1 MGDKKGGDWLG
12 TWGSVKLDHEVAVAA
27 HEMDVPPVRVGG
39 AHYSAVPGAG
49 AFVEDVEVVAVE
61 VHWVAARAAR

>member
-1 MGDKKGGDWLG
+1 MGDKKGLG

-39 AHYSAVPGAG
+39 AHDGAVPGSG
-49 AFVEDVEVVAVE
+49 AFVEDVEVVAME
-61 VHWVAARAAR
+61 MHWVAGRAAG